1 MNREPLNSV
10 VLNGYRNPLT
20 TVRIMVLAYAAA
32 MTGSTARVW
41 RRSVAQLKVGITA
54 ADGTLWLTNP
64 VAVVVQASTS
74 VVVSIMRY
82 VKSLSDL
89 VLEAV
94 TVVTAIA
101 KPPTPVRIPVGAL
114 GVSQGSGAITVW
126 RRSPAAAV
134 AAAESVGSGRAMR
147 RSPVV
152 VPALAEATIDYS
164 IYRQIPWDEPA
175 PSERTF
181 LVPEEIHTF
190 YVVP

>member
-1 MNREPLNSV
+1 MNRSPLNSV

-32 MTGSTARVW
+32 MTGSTSRVW
-41 RRSVAQLKVGITA
+41 RRSVVQVNVGIAA
-54 ADGTLWLTNP
+54 ADGTLWITQVVDA
-64 VAVVVQASTS
+64 VAQAKTDL
-74 VVVSIMRY
+74 VVSIIRHI
-82 VKSLSDL
+82 KSLSDL

-134 AAAESVGSGRAMR
+134 AAAESVGSGRAIR

-175 PSERTF
+175 PSERVF
-181 LVPEEIHTF
+181 LVPAEIKTF